1 MQKKNKKNMSRI
13 RLKRELPMHIMLIP
27 AVAAVFIFAYVP
39 MGGLVIALQKF
50 IPARGL
56 FGDQQWVGLDNFRY
70 LLRMPGSIQALRNT
84 VVIAFF
90 KMLFNLVIPITV
102 AILLNEVKSDLF
114 KRSVQ
119 TVIYL
124 PHFLSWII
132 LSGVFV
138 DILSP
143 TDGIVNRLLETMG
156 IEPIFFLGSNKW
168 FQPTIVITDV
178 WKNFGFGTIIYLAA
192 ITNIDPGLYEA
203 AKMDGANRWHKTI
216 YITLPGMYMV
226 VILMG
231 VLSLGNVLNA
241 GFEQVYNMYSLQVYE
256 TGDIIDTFIYRI
268 GLKDAQFGVATAMG
282 LFKSLVSFVFISVS
296 YYVAYKFFD
305 YRIF

>member
-1 MQKKNKKNMSRI
+1 
-13 RLKRELPMHIMLIP
+13 MHIMLIP
-27 AVAAVFIFAYVP
+27 AVVLIFIFSYVP

-70 LLRMPGSIQALRNT
+70 LLRMPGSLEALRNT
-84 VVIAFF
+84 IIIAFF
-90 KMLFNLVIPITV
+90 KMTLNLVIPIII
-102 AILLNEVKSDLF
+102 AILLNEVKSDVF

-124 PHFLSWII
+124 PNFLSWII
-132 LSGVFV
+132 LSGVFI

-143 TDGIVNRLLETMG
+143 TDGIVNKLLESMG

-168 FQPTIVITDV
+168 FRPTIIITDV

-203 AKMDGANRWHKTI
+203 AKMDGANRWHRTI
-216 YITLPGMYMV
+216 HITLPGMSMV

-241 GFEQVYNMYSLQVYE
+241 GFEQVFNMYSLQVYE

-268 GLKDAQFGVATAMG
+268 GLEDAQFGVATAMG
-282 LFKSLVSFVFISVS
+282 LFKVAGFFRVYICFILHGVQ
-296 YYVAYKFFD
+296 VL
-305 YRIF
+305 